1 MNTTSTAYFRKSDK
15 LLVVDEKINGLRY
28 VYPVMDGEL
37 MEPVCSPVWK
47 VFATMVNS
55 NRRAQREIYEDLV
68 GRHDYPFLTTCVSAS
83 SAVDNALL
91 LYKPVARHRKSNPV
105 ADDYPV
111 CRKTPCFS
119 YGDIRHFHRIY
130 ASN

>member
-1 MNTTSTAYFRKSDK
+1 
-15 LLVVDEKINGLRY
+15 
-28 VYPVMDGEL
+28 MDGEL
-37 MEPVCSPVWK
+37 MEPICSPVWK

-105 ADDYPV
+105 ADDYLELANEILSE
-111 CRKTPCFS
+111 KAGEFN
-119 YGDIRHFHRIY
+119 G
-130 ASN
+130 

>member
-1 MNTTSTAYFRKSDK
+1 
-15 LLVVDEKINGLRY
+15 
-28 VYPVMDGEL
+28 

-83 SAVDNALL
+83 SVVDNALL
-91 LYKPVARHRKSNPV
+91 LYKPVAKHRKSNPV
-105 ADDYPV
+105 ADDYLELANEILGV
-111 CRKTPCFS
+111 KE
-119 YGDIRHFHRIY
+119 GEFHG
-130 ASN
+130 

>member
-1 MNTTSTAYFRKSDK
+1 MLTPVCLNKFCRDNLS
-15 LLVVDEKINGLRY
+15 VVDEKINGLRY

-37 MEPVCSPVWK
+37 IEPVCSPVWK

-68 GRHDYPFLTTCVSAS
+68 CRHDYPFLTTCVSAS

-105 ADDYPV
+105 ADDYLELANEILSE
-111 CRKTPCFS
+111 KA
-119 YGDIRHFHRIY
+119 GEFHG
-130 ASN
+130 